1 MADIESLKQ
10 LALMGGVNS
19 PIKISSH
26 EFSIK
31 LSSSPQTASRRLQEL
46 DESGLISRTIHGNGQ
61 WMTITDLGIELLR
74 EEYYTYQ
81 RIFGKNGGTIDLIGS
96 VATGLGEGQY
106 YIVQDGYME
115 QFDEKLGFRPFPG
128 TLNLNLTKESVSL
141 RKKLDNQKGIPISGF
156 EADNRTFGGGRCFL
170 SEIKGVKSAV
180 IIPDRTH
187 YPSDIVEILAP
198 INLRE
203 SLSLED
209 GEEIRM
215 KVFI

>member
-10 LALMGGVNS
+10 LALMGGISS

-46 DESGLISRTIHGNGQ
+46 DESGLISRTIQGSGQ
-61 WMTITDLGIELLR
+61 WMTITDLGVELLR
-74 EEYYTYQ
+74 GEYYTYQ

-106 YIVQDGYME
+106 YIVQEGYME

-141 RKKLDNQKGIPISGF
+141 RKKLDNSKGIPISGF

-209 GEEIRM
+209 GAEIRM